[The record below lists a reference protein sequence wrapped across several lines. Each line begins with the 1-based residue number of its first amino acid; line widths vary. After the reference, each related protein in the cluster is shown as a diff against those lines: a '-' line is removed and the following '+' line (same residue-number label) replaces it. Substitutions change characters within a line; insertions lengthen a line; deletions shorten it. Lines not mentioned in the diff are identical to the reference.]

1 MKLSTVIQGYWLDKK
16 LEFSKQTVQTYSY
29 PFRYLVEYLGDVE
42 FTDITTNH
50 IRHFLIHLQE
60 SRNLSR
66 RSLSDY
72 WIALSSLW
80 SWAETELGTPHV
92 IRDKVKRPK
101 YSKKQIEYFTQGEIK
116 SLVST
121 LDSRAEW
128 TTSTGKSV
136 QAKRSTALRDTAII
150 LTLFDTGIRASEL
163 CALVVGDYDPDRGR
177 LHIKHGKGDKA
188 RYVVV
193 GNRTQKA
200 LWRYLVARPKAKPT
214 DPLFA
219 TRGDGHINR
228 NNLRQM
234 LNRIGDNAAVD
245 NVHPHRFRHTFAITF
260 LRNGGNVL
268 LLKELLGHESLQ
280 TVLEYVRIA
289 ESDIDTGQKYS
300 PADNWKV

>member
-1 MKLSTVIQGYWLDKK
+1 MKLNTVIKGYWLDKK

-42 FTDITTNH
+42 FTDITTDH

-80 SWAETELGTPHV
+80 SWAESELGTPHV
-92 IRDKVKRPK
+92 IRDKLKRPK
-101 YSKKQIEYFTQGEIK
+101 YSKKQVEYFTQDEVK

-121 LDSRAEW
+121 IDRGAEW
-128 TTSTGKSV
+128 ITSTGKTV
-136 QAKRSTALRDTAII
+136 QSKRSTALRDTAV
-150 LTLFDTGIRASEL
+150 LLALLDTGIRASEL
-163 CALVVGDYDPDRGR
+163 CALVVGDYDQDRGR

-200 LWRYLVARPKAKPT
+200 FWRYLMTRQKATPT

-219 TRGDGHINR
+219 TRDNGHIGR
-228 NNLRQM
+228 NNLRKM
-234 LNRIGDNAAVD
+234 LNQIGKNAGVD